1 MTSSSEVV
9 LFTTGLSSSVKPT
22 FMSSKS
28 YHKFA
33 RSIKNGNKRRKNN
46 FEPRR
51 IEETFRESPSHQL
64 HLLSTQHHESALC
77 TCTNT
82 SFKVLMHFSKS
93 THALTCTSSPSLTPS
108 VFVLLP
114 PLAKSQPN
122 WRKFERIH
130 WWRHWWGCLVVTRGS
145 RWVSNS
151 STALC
156 N

>member
-1 MTSSSEVV
+1 MSWTNQSESVDFLFCDFDFQTNDVIIRRRGFRHRFVV
-9 LFTTGLSSSVKPT
+9 ECESDFDVVEILKQICT
-22 FMSSKS
+22 FDK
-28 YHKFA
+28 
-33 RSIKNGNKRRKNN
+33 KNDNKRRKNN

-108 VFVLLP
+108 AFALLP

-130 WWRHWWGCLVVTRGS
+130 
-145 RWVSNS
+145 
-151 STALC
+151 
-156 N
+156 